1 MRLQTHRLWEDF
13 WGSLHFY
20 EHTWQNKS
28 EFWEWAKE
36 QAEADASSNETWIT
50 KNRHDEPWGP
60 DNCRLVNIWSNSDFN
75 NVLAGAFKQGGEYE
89 YL

>member
-1 MRLQTHRLWEDF
+1 MRLKTRELWEDF
-13 WGSLHFY
+13 WRSIHFY
-20 EHTWQNKS
+20 EHTWQNKAD
-28 EFWEWAKE
+28 FREWTEE
-36 QAEADASSNETWIT
+36 QSEADASSNETWIT
-50 KNRHDEPWGP
+50 KNRHDGPWGP